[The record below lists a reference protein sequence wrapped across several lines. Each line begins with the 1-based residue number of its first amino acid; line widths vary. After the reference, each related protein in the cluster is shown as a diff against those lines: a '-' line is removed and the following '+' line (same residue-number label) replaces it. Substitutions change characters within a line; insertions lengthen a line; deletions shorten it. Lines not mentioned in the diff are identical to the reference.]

1 MNKQSMLFG
10 VGVKKHF
17 GGVKAVDGCNF
28 EIKENLIT
36 ALIGPNGA
44 GKSTV
49 FNLISGLLKTDGGKI
64 LFKIQDTRYNFQK
77 NSKSQILN
85 PKTKNLKNGYVDITN
100 LSPEKIS
107 NLGISRLFQKS
118 RLFNN
123 LSVKDNLL
131 LAIDN
136 NDTKFWRSFFQPVPS
151 KARDPVAHGKV
162 DNILELTNLTKFK
175 NTLARDLS
183 YGQKR
188 LVELGRT
195 ILNPHTFLI
204 LDEPV
209 AGVNP
214 KLRQKISEILQSL
227 KARGETI
234 LLIEHDMNFTFGLAD
249 RVIVMDE
256 GKVIAQGKPVEIKN
270 NPKVLEAYLGE

>member
-17 GGVKAVDGCNF
+17 GGVKAVDGCDF

-107 NLGISRLFQKS
+107 NLGISRLFQQS

>member
-1 MNKQSMLFG
+1 MLFG

-17 GGVKAVDGCNF
+17 GGVRAVDGCDF

-107 NLGISRLFQKS
+107 NLGISRLFQQA

-123 LSVKDNLL
+123 LIVRDNLL

-136 NDTKFWRSFFQPVPS
+136 EDTKFWRSFFQPVPS